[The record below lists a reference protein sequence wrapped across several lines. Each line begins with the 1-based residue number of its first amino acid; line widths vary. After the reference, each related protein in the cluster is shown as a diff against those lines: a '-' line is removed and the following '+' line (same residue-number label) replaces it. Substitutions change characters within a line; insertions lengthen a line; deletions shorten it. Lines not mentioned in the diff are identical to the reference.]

1 MNADFTNSHFQPS
14 SPKGRSQKHIVCKN
28 IAGNPVETT
37 LYSEPSTIP
46 SKNIFSFDFG
56 RNDLLT
62 QWQSNALLT
71 NKRNTATDLVAVDT
85 LNPKSTSFLHFM

>member
-1 MNADFTNSHFQPS
+1 MNADFTNSQFQPS

-46 SKNIFSFDFG
+46 GKNSFSFDFG

-62 QWQSNALLT
+62 QGQSHASLANRRNAAAH
-71 NKRNTATDLVAVDT
+71 TAAADT
-85 LNPKSTSFLHFM
+85 LNPKSSSNLHLL